1 MTQNPRH
8 AAPQLRP
15 LRPPFARRG
24 RIGTTQRSAGAVCA
38 RNVGNEE
45 GAAGL
50 GEATRVLC
58 CQLCL

>member
-24 RIGTTQRSAGAVCA
+24 RIGNAQRSAGAVCA
-38 RNVGNEE
+38 RNE
-45 GAAGL
+45 GDEGGRSWA